1 MIITLN
7 LYICSCF
14 YADFIIINKITDV
27 TFNYLSRSNYKKH
40 LLMLDDLYFFY
51 SIVNPEFEYKLS
63 SRRNKTVNNL
73 SIRNTFYVHQ
83 GNSIKDVRL
92 SEYSIGRKVGEFSK
106 TRRPFFL
113 DLKKKDKFI
122 RI

>member
-106 TRRPFFL
+106 TRRPFFFRS
-113 DLKKKDKFI
+113 KKK
-122 RI
+122 R